1 MDVTEEIKARIDIVD
16 FISRYV
22 PLKRAGRS
30 YKAPCPF
37 HQEKTPSFVVFPDS
51 GTWRCFGACSTGGDV
66 ISFLMKQENL
76 TFREALHQLA
86 DEAGVVLAS
95 QEDNSAEKERTRLY
109 EANALAAQF
118 FRNQLHRS
126 PNAQPARSYLQARG
140 INAQTAEIFQ
150 LGYALESWDALLN
163 HLTEQGYT
171 PAELMRAGLVKH
183 NESYN
188 SYYDAFRD
196 RVMIPIQDRQGRV
209 IGFGGRLL
217 GDGQPKYL
225 NTAETPLFNKSNTL
239 YGLDRAYR
247 AVRERDEVV
256 IVEGYMDVIAAHQFG
271 HENVVACLGTALTE
285 GQLKQL
291 QRYTNNYILALDADN
306 AGQQATIR
314 GLNQARQALKR
325 VRRPTLTPS
334 GRVRMDNRL
343 AANLRIVALPEGKDP
358 DDLIRKR
365 PELWAEIVAKAEP
378 LVDYFMRVI
387 TAQMDLTSA
396 QGKAEA
402 VGELAPLIAELDD
415 DIERQHYVGQLSR
428 LVQIDEQTIHHR
440 IEAAARTLSLQADR
454 GERQKA
460 RRPAPGFRQNRP
472 GPEQI
477 PPPEAPD
484 LPGMSDLPEP
494 PEGFDPFVDHRP
506 GNGLPQPSVASMM
519 RGADPR
525 LEQFLLAHLLQEPN
539 LLVWLSG
546 SADTLEIAPFRS
558 DEFQRGDF
566 REIFLALKRFM
577 TSDELWDLEAFQEQ
591 ISMDLHATL
600 GSLSQQVA
608 TLPERS
614 YQEVQVAVLKAL
626 IRLRLDR
633 LREDL
638 NSMNFLLQDAQQAQD
653 RESVMD
659 YSAGINANRRER
671 RHLERVLQGINRMAY
686 GGPAAPQGLR
696 IA

>member
-37 HQEKTPSFVVFPDS
+37 HQEKTPSFVVFPET
-51 GTWRCFGACSTGGDV
+51 GTWRCFGACGVGGDV
-66 ISFLMKQENL
+66 FTFLMKRENL
-76 TFREALHQLA
+76 DFREALHTLA
-86 DEAGVVLAS
+86 EEAGVELVS

-126 PNAQPARSYLQARG
+126 PNAQPARSYLKQRG
-140 INAQTAEIFQ
+140 IDAQIAESFQ
-150 LGYALESWDALLN
+150 LGYALDSWDTLLH
-163 HLTEQGYT
+163 HLGEQGYT
-171 PAELMRAGLVKH
+171 PPELVRAGLVKH
-183 NESYN
+183 NEERN

-209 IGFGGRLL
+209 IGFGGRVM
-217 GDGQPKYL
+217 GDSQPKYL

-247 AVRERDEVV
+247 AIREQDGVV

-291 QRYTNNYILALDADN
+291 QRYTSNYTLALDSDS

-334 GRVRMDNRL
+334 GRVRMESRL

-365 PELWAEIVAKAEP
+365 PELWAGIVAKAEP

-387 TAQMDLTSA
+387 TAQMDLGSA
-396 QGKAEA
+396 QGKAQA

-415 DIERQHYVGQLSR
+415 DIERQHYVQQLSR
-428 LVQIDEQTIHHR
+428 LVQVDEQTIHHR
-440 IEAAARTLSLQADR
+440 IEAAARTLSLQPGQ
-454 GERQKA
+454 GERPKPSRSA
-460 RRPAPGFRQNRP
+460 GFRQGRP
-472 GPEQI
+472 GPDQ
-477 PPPEAPD
+477 PPPPD
-484 LPGMSDLPEP
+484 GMEP
-494 PEGFDPFVDHRP
+494 PANFDPRSAYGSAPLGPLSPV
-506 GNGLPQPSVASMM
+506 

-525 LEQFLLAHLLQEPN
+525 LEQFLLAQLLQEPN

-546 SADTLEIAPFRS
+546 SAHTLEIAPLRS
-558 DEFQRGDF
+558 DEFERGEYK
-566 REIFLALKRFM
+566 EIFLALKRFM
-577 TSDELWDLEAFQEQ
+577 SSDELWDLETFQEQ
-591 ISMDLHATL
+591 ISIDLHGTL
-600 GSLSQQVA
+600 GNLFQQGA

-614 YQEVQVAVLKAL
+614 YQEMQEAVLKVL

-638 NSMNFLLQDAQQAQD
+638 NSMNFLLQDAQQNQD
-653 RESVMD
+653 REAVLD

-671 RHLERVLQGINRMAY
+671 RHLDRVLQDINRIAY
-686 GGPAAPQGLR
+686 GTSPGHGGMR